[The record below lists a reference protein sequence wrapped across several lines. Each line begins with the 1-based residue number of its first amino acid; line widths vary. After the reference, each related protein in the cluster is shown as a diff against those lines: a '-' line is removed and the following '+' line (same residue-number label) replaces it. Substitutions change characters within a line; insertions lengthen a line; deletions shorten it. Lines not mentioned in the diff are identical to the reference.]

1 MVFRIFRSGRH
12 ERLVQIEEKFLR
24 MLADDRK
31 IYDLAMAALFGDV
44 DPRDV
49 NNEIRDTDYLVNRA
63 EREIRR
69 ELVVHASV
77 VGAIETPAIL
87 IYMSIVK
94 DIERVGDYAKNL
106 VDLALDGA
114 NFSEGPDLE
123 EWREVSGK
131 LSQFI
136 SSTAEAFKA
145 RDTERVRVLLTE
157 GDELLSRFDDAVSE
171 MVSGRDQRS
180 QAVARA
186 LALRYLKRVLAHLM
200 NVLTSVVM
208 PVHLLDYFDEDPE
221 DRDDRRSGRRRAPTK
236 E

>member
-1 MVFRIFRSGRH
+1 MVFRIFRSGGR
-12 ERLVQIEEKFLR
+12 ERLEAIEAKFLQ
-24 MLADDRK
+24 MLEDDRK
-31 IYDLAMAALFGDV
+31 VYDLAMAALFGDV
-44 DPRDV
+44 DPREV
-49 NNEIRDTDYLVNRA
+49 NDEIRTTDYRVNQA

-114 NFSEGPDLE
+114 NFSEGPDVD
-123 EWREVSGK
+123 EWREVSATI
-131 LSQFI
+131 SRFI
-136 SSTAEAFKA
+136 TATAEAFRH
-145 RDTERVRVLLTE
+145 RDQNRVRELLTE
-157 GDELLSRFDDAVSE
+157 GDELLSRFDDAVSA
-171 MVSGRDQRS
+171 MVSGQDQRA

-186 LALRYLKRVLAHLM
+186 LAIRYLKRVLAHLM

-221 DRDDRRSGRRRAPTK
+221 DRDDRRGRKKRRD
-236 E
+236 

>member
-1 MVFRIFRSGRH
+1 MVFRIFRSGGH
-12 ERLVQIEEKFLR
+12 ERLERIEDKLLQ

-31 IYDLAMAALFGDV
+31 VFDMAMSALLGDV
-44 DPRDV
+44 DPHEV
-49 NNEIRDTDYLVNRA
+49 NDPIRSTDSRVNEM

-77 VGAIETPAIL
+77 AGAIETPAIL

-94 DIERVGDYAKNL
+94 DIERIGDYAKNL

-114 NFSEGPDLE
+114 NFADGPDHE
-123 EWREVSGK
+123 EWREVTEK
-131 LSQFI
+131 LSAFI
-136 SSTAEAFKA
+136 SSTAEVF
-145 RDTERVRVLLTE
+145 RDRDQGRVRHLLTE
-157 GDELLSRFDDAVSE
+157 GDELLTRFDDAVSA
-171 MVSGRDQRS
+171 MVSGEDQRPY
-180 QAVARA
+180 AVARA

-221 DRDDRRSGRRRAPTK
+221 DRDDRGGRK
-236 E
+236 KG

>member
-1 MVFRIFRSGRH
+1 MVFRIFRSGGH
-12 ERLVQIEEKFLR
+12 ERLERIEEKLLR

-31 IYDLAMAALFGDV
+31 AFDLAMSALLGDV
-44 DPRDV
+44 DPHEV
-49 NNEIRDTDYLVNRA
+49 NSEIRTTDYRVNQA

-77 VGAIETPAIL
+77 AGAIETPAIL

-114 NFSEGPDLE
+114 NFSDGPDLD
-123 EWREVSGK
+123 EWRDVSNR
-131 LSQFI
+131 LSEYI
-136 SSTAEAFKA
+136 ASTAQVFGD
-145 RDTERVRVLLTE
+145 RDQARVRDLLTE
-157 GDELLSRFDDAVSE
+157 GDDLLTRFDDAVSA
-171 MVSGRDQRS
+171 MVSGEDQRKY
-180 QAVARA
+180 AVARA

-221 DRDDRRSGRRRAPTK
+221 DRDDRRGTRKRGSHP
-236 E
+236 